1 MRLYCITRRGGTQNP
16 EIARYLHL
24 LQSELPDPPTE

>member
-1 MRLYCITRRGGTQNP
+1 MRLYCITRRGGPQNP

-24 LQSELPDPPTE
+24 LQSELPDAPTE